1 MPLNLPLI
9 VQTILDKYALPR
21 DGTHGVGHWAR
32 VLENGIRLAKE
43 TGANV
48 GVVTLFAVFHDS
60 KRVNESTD
68 LGHGRRGADFATE
81 LRGHFFDL
89 PDDDFGL
96 LYKACA
102 EHTDGQIHDDM
113 TVQTCWDADRLD
125 LGRVGI
131 MPHLSKLCTDAAKTP
146 EMIKWADGRASFGV
160 VPEFVMDQWGV
171 ELD

>member
-9 VQTILDKYALPR
+9 VRMILDKYTLPR

-43 TGANV
+43 TDATV
-48 GVVTLFAVFHDS
+48 EVVTLFAVFHDS
-60 KRVNESTD
+60 KRVNESAD
-68 LGHGRRGADFATE
+68 RGHGRRGAEFAAE

-96 LYKACA
+96 LCKACS
-102 EHTDGQIHDDM
+102 EHTDGQIHDDT
-113 TVQTCWDADRLD
+113 TVRTCWDADRLD

-131 MPHLSKLCTDAAKTP
+131 TPHPSRLCTYAAKTP
-146 EMIKWADGRASFGV
+146 EMIKWANGRASFGV
-160 VPEFVMDQWGV
+160 VPEFVTDEWGV